1 MKRNSLIFFSLLL
14 SILLIASLCG
24 NAQTQ
29 LVEISKIYFKKEII
43 LSDGLVYKY
52 LIGAQADTARFF
64 NPMADQYEAIVTFR
78 KLGGTPTP
86 PDPILIQAENVTSIV
101 NAAVVGTI
109 VGNITPGA
117 VIRYASVDMGTR
129 TKVSFRFSR
138 GYTGSGSITF
148 KVGSTSTI
156 LTFPSTGA
164 WGTYQDAEFIIPSA
178 SGMIEINSS
187 VIGPC
192 NYDFF
197 EFR

>member
-1 MKRNSLIFFSLLL
+1 MKKILILIIVCIIAIPAFSQT
-14 SILLIASLCG
+14 G
-24 NAQTQ
+24 TQ
-29 LVEISKIYFKKEII
+29 LVEVSKVYIKKEISI
-43 LSDGLVYKY
+43 TDGLVYRY
-52 LIGAQADTARFF
+52 NYPTDTARYFL
-64 NPMADQYEAIVTFR
+64 PGVDQFEATISFR
-78 KLGGTPTP
+78 KIGDTQTP
-86 PDPILIQAENVTSIV
+86 PSTILVQAENPVSIV

-138 GYTGSGSITF
+138 GYTGSGSITL

-164 WGTYQDAEFIIPSA
+164 WGTYQDAEFSIPSA